1 MTVKELI
8 DRLSNLDQEATV
20 VIEELDMHFNSML
33 FNVQYVEYIDV
44 SEGSGNEDIEDHTE
58 KSGDSDL
65 LVLIS

>member
-8 DRLSNLDQEATV
+8 EKLEKLDQEATV

-44 SEGSGNEDIEDHTE
+44 SEGSGNEDIEDYTE